1 MSIFDNINKYEN
13 NNALV
18 TENEEIITYKTLL
31 KFSKNISKN
40 IKSRCLVF
48 LLCGNNLESISGY
61 LGFLKSNCVISMIDE
76 RMSEKHLN
84 RLISIYKPDFI
95 FLKKKKNKFLENYS
109 SIYSFYNYEL
119 LEINKKSK
127 NKN

>member
-95 FLKKKKNKFLENYS
+95 FFKKKK
-109 SIYSFYNYEL
+109 
-119 LEINKKSK
+119 INF
-127 NKN
+127 

>member
-31 KFSKNISKN
+31 QFSKNISKN

-61 LGFLKSNCVISMIDE
+61 LGFFCFFSGPFPGCFGLFRVI
-76 RMSEKHLN
+76 LGFFG
-84 RLISIYKPDFI
+84 LFWV
-95 FLKKKKNKFLENYS
+95 F
-109 SIYSFYNYEL
+109 
-119 LEINKKSK
+119 
-127 NKN
+127 